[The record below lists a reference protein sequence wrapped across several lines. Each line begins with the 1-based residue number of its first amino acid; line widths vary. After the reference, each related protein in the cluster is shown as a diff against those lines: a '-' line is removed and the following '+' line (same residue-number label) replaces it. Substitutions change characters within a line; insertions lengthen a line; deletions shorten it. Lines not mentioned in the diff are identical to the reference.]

1 MGCCGKARQNL
12 SISRAALAAA
22 QNPVSKDSR
31 QPAGAMPSPLAPGS
45 GPVTLR
51 YLGQSAISVHG
62 PSTGQAYAFS
72 AKEQVRTIDR
82 RDAAMLLRTPYFRQ
96 A

>member
-12 SISRAALAAA
+12 SVSRAAVAAT
-22 QNPVSKDSR
+22 QNPVSNDPR
-31 QPAGAMPSPLAPGS
+31 QPAAAKLSSLAPGS
-45 GPVTLR
+45 APVTLR
-51 YLGQSAISVHG
+51 YLGQSAIAVHG
-62 PSTGQAYAFS
+62 PSTGQAYTFS
-72 AKEQVRTIDR
+72 AKERVRTVDR